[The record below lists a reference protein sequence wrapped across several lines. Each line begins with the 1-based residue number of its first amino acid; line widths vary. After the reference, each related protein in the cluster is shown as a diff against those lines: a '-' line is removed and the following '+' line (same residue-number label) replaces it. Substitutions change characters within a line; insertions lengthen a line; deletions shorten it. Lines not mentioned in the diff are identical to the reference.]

1 MFFDTV
7 IKDSRTEM
15 QEGGPLLPMM
25 DPQGNLPPEEVAA
38 DVVNGAPMG
47 MVDVPNGG
55 GPVDDGVPTELPEG
69 TFVLNAAAIQ
79 YHGTETI
86 DKLINDAVR
95 ALLKEGVQISGE
107 DTNPDDDVPVAIS
120 NGEYVIPPEVAEKI
134 GYKKLEDMNERGLE
148 YRKKQEESQKKQAE
162 AQPPA
167 QPSQP
172 PQETFMGLQ
181 MPPEQA
187 GPPQAPV
194 QSEPQAMAMMGM
206 ANGGTM
212 QRTPLKDGTPE
223 NNDGLGTAIKAVT
236 DFVNSFFGKPYT
248 GAGQEVG
255 FDYPEDIGPTRG
267 EYHDLQSP
275 PIENQNDGSTRG
287 EFYDDPANAATNP
300 AQEGMLQQG
309 GFVENYTYAQPQQ
322 PTMGTPFSN
331 AASTNSQQY
340 GSFVQPTNEKKNSR
354 VELQTGGSPS
364 VHMDSDR
371 TRLPVDR
378 IRDAGPQIIANELSQ
393 GDVEAFRNVQEGKED
408 TYLRDSQGNVTYDG
422 AYFYPYTDP
431 RGNRT
436 ITGVNLEV
444 HGKTEFPDGEP
455 VKIPFQQGI
464 TLHEKYLKLAEKDLT
479 TYAKTHSINLY
490 DNAGVY
496 PALLDMVYN
505 LGIGNEKDKTGF
517 ANFGDLRTALQQA
530 TRGQKSAYGGS
541 VPHEIQKSNIPPW
554 RSKINA
560 DLISKYAPPPPM
572 PRPKPPQQPSFVESK
587 DAATFTETPYV
598 EQFNR
603 QKNQNANGGF
613 IKLQDG
619 DEVKKNLVRPRE
631 KPPVPAIGSLASLKD
646 TPREQRFMSS
656 QDADTQALTDTFLAE
671 QQRGPDETELDQ
683 IVEGI
688 AKQSAAAAVG
698 YGDGKALYGM
708 PNMKG
713 RGLDSL
719 GIASPEAK
727 KVIETAPSFASSLS
741 SFIPEDREGLWTAV
755 VNMGKQSNIV
765 KGLSNTEYKTI
776 RHELEHLAY
785 KKIPKVYDL
794 FGELE
799 SKYGTPFGKSGENE
813 ETFIRV
819 KDYMEA
825 YANEDKERMEKAK
838 EFLEEHDPVRFKH
851 KNDKFTPLD
860 FYNKNKHIFDA
871 VDRLSQV
878 YLKNSGGKL
887 AGMTP
892 ETKYS
897 EKELQ
902 VKGMAP
908 KGFFDLRAASK
919 EVRKLYDESIRI
931 MTESPTSDFIQQEE
945 RSDGGFIN

>member
-340 GSFVQPTNEKKNSR
+340 NSFVQPNKQR
-354 VELQTGGSPS
+354 VSAE
-364 VHMDSDR
+364 
-371 TRLPVDR
+371 
-378 IRDAGPQIIANELSQ
+378 
-393 GDVEAFRNVQEGKED
+393 EGKEIVRPD
-408 TYLRDSQGNVTYDG
+408 LPPMT
-422 AYFYPYTDP
+422 TDNIGVLSEIQNALNAARTGMP
-431 RGNRT
+431 DDNPKALELDFELKELEEKRIIPGGRGF
-436 ITGVNLEV
+436 IKKYG
-444 HGKTEFPDGEP
+444 
-455 VKIPFQQGI
+455 
-464 TLHEKYLKLAEKDLT
+464 KYLYPIVPDEEPSSIEPAPEK
-479 TYAKTHSINLY
+479 A
-490 DNAGVY
+490 
-496 PALLDMVYN
+496 PAITVSPPLND
-505 LGIGNEKDKTGF
+505 
-517 ANFGDLRTALQQA
+517 RTA
-530 TRGQKSAYGGS
+530 
-541 VPHEIQKSNIPPW
+541 
-554 RSKINA
+554 A
-560 DLISKYAPPPPM
+560 D
-572 PRPKPPQQPSFVESK
+572 
-587 DAATFTETPYV
+587 
-598 EQFNR
+598 
-603 QKNQNANGGF
+603 GGF

-619 DEVKKNLVRPRE
+619 DQVKKKILV
-631 KPPVPAIGSLASLKD
+631 V
-646 TPREQRFMSS
+646 
-656 QDADTQALTDTFLAE
+656 
-671 QQRGPDETELDQ
+671 
-683 IVEGI
+683 
-688 AKQSAAAAVG
+688 
-698 YGDGKALYGM
+698 
-708 PNMKG
+708 
-713 RGLDSL
+713 
-719 GIASPEAK
+719 
-727 KVIETAPSFASSLS
+727 
-741 SFIPEDREGLWTAV
+741 
-755 VNMGKQSNIV
+755 
-765 KGLSNTEYKTI
+765 
-776 RHELEHLAY
+776 
-785 KKIPKVYDL
+785 
-794 FGELE
+794 
-799 SKYGTPFGKSGENE
+799 
-813 ETFIRV
+813 
-819 KDYMEA
+819 
-825 YANEDKERMEKAK
+825 
-838 EFLEEHDPVRFKH
+838 
-851 KNDKFTPLD
+851 
-860 FYNKNKHIFDA
+860 
-871 VDRLSQV
+871 
-878 YLKNSGGKL
+878 
-887 AGMTP
+887 
-892 ETKYS
+892 
-897 EKELQ
+897 
-902 VKGMAP
+902 
-908 KGFFDLRAASK
+908 
-919 EVRKLYDESIRI
+919 
-931 MTESPTSDFIQQEE
+931 
-945 RSDGGFIN
+945 

>member
-1 MFFDTV
+1 
-7 IKDSRTEM
+7 
-15 QEGGPLLPMM
+15 
-25 DPQGNLPPEEVAA
+25 
-38 DVVNGAPMG
+38 
-47 MVDVPNGG
+47 
-55 GPVDDGVPTELPEG
+55 
-69 TFVLNAAAIQ
+69 LNAAAIQ

-194 QSEPQAMAMMGM
+194 QSEQQAMAMMGM
-206 ANGGTM
+206 ANGG
-212 QRTPLKDGTPE
+212 PVA
-223 NNDGLGTAIKAVT
+223 DGLGTAISAVT
-236 DFVNSFFGKPYT
+236 KFVTSFLGGSMDSSQDTKNKQIDTLVAEPPVDPKEPYYPPEVREPNSGYT
-248 GAGQEVG
+248 ERVV
-255 FDYPEDIGPTRG
+255 T
-267 EYHDLQSP
+267 
-275 PIENQNDGSTRG
+275 
-287 EFYDDPANAATNP
+287 P

>member
-1 MFFDTV
+1 MLGEIAPAFKNETPTADGVNALKVIHDRLSLPSAMPVYNRNSKGNYEFDTLKV
-7 IKDSRTEM
+7 HAPHSSDSRYLVAKEDVDK
-15 QEGGPLLPMM
+15 PLDKLLNS
-25 DPQGNLPPEEVAA
+25 GRVVAT
-38 DVVNGAPMG
+38 
-47 MVDVPNGG
+47 
-55 GPVDDGVPTELPEG
+55 PTE
-69 TFVLNAAAIQ
+69 
-79 YHGTETI
+79 Y
-86 DKLINDAVR
+86 
-95 ALLKEGVQISGE
+95 
-107 DTNPDDDVPVAIS
+107 
-120 NGEYVIPPEVAEKI
+120 
-134 GYKKLEDMNERGLE
+134 
-148 YRKKQEESQKKQAE
+148 
-162 AQPPA
+162 
-167 QPSQP
+167 
-172 PQETFMGLQ
+172 
-181 MPPEQA
+181 
-187 GPPQAPV
+187 
-194 QSEPQAMAMMGM
+194 
-206 ANGGTM
+206 
-212 QRTPLKDGTPE
+212 
-223 NNDGLGTAIKAVT
+223 
-236 DFVNSFFGKPYT
+236 
-248 GAGQEVG
+248 
-255 FDYPEDIGPTRG
+255 
-267 EYHDLQSP
+267 
-275 PIENQNDGSTRG
+275 
-287 EFYDDPANAATNP
+287 ANAARLVDQYLENPSSVFAEGSQKLYFFKNKGTGDFPGMGSQPMPITFPTQENLVFDYYTLPQDSAATKKEIVEEPVKLLEEPAPANLFEQTNP
-300 AQEGMLQQG
+300 AKVFG
-309 GFVENYTYAQPQQ
+309 
-322 PTMGTPFSN
+322 
-331 AASTNSQQY
+331 
-340 GSFVQPTNEKKNSR
+340 
-354 VELQTGGSPS
+354 
-364 VHMDSDR
+364 
-371 TRLPVDR
+371 
-378 IRDAGPQIIANELSQ
+378 
-393 GDVEAFRNVQEGKED
+393 
-408 TYLRDSQGNVTYDG
+408 
-422 AYFYPYTDP
+422 
-431 RGNRT
+431 
-436 ITGVNLEV
+436 
-444 HGKTEFPDGEP
+444 
-455 VKIPFQQGI
+455 
-464 TLHEKYLKLAEKDLT
+464 
-479 TYAKTHSINLY
+479 
-490 DNAGVY
+490 
-496 PALLDMVYN
+496 
-505 LGIGNEKDKTGF
+505 KTGF
-517 ANFGDLRTALQQA
+517 
-530 TRGQKSAYGGS
+530 
-541 VPHEIQKSNIPPW
+541 
-554 RSKINA
+554 
-560 DLISKYAPPPPM
+560 
-572 PRPKPPQQPSFVESK
+572 
-587 DAATFTETPYV
+587 V

>member
-95 ALLKEGVQISGE
+95 DLLKEGVQISAE
-107 DTNPDDDVPVAIS
+107 DPNPDDDVPVAIS

-172 PQETFMGLQ
+172 PQEAFMGLQ

-223 NNDGLGTAIKAVT
+223 NNDGLGTAISAVT
-236 DFVNSFFGKPYT
+236 RFVNSFFGKPYT

-267 EYHDLQSP
+267 EYYDLQSP

-340 GSFVQPTNEKKNSR
+340 NSFVQPNKQRVNAADGVEVPALQYGASVGALAPMQNYVNSLL
-354 VELQTGGSPS
+354 VG
-364 VHMDSDR
+364 
-371 TRLPVDR
+371 LPD
-378 IRDAGPQIIANELSQ
+378 DDPQVPLLN
-393 GDVEAFRNVQEGKED
+393 
-408 TYLRDSQGNVTYDG
+408 G
-422 AYFYPYTDP
+422 ALEQIQKGIVP
-431 RGNRT
+431 RGFGFT
-436 ITGVNLEV
+436 
-444 HGKTEFPDGEP
+444 
-455 VKIPFQQGI
+455 
-464 TLHEKYLKLAEKDLT
+464 EKYKNDIFPITPDEEPFSIEPAPEK
-479 TYAKTHSINLY
+479 A
-490 DNAGVY
+490 
-496 PALLDMVYN
+496 PAITV
-505 LGIGNEKDKTGF
+505 
-517 ANFGDLRTALQQA
+517 
-530 TRGQKSAYGGS
+530 
-541 VPHEIQKSNIPPW
+541 
-554 RSKINA
+554 
-560 DLISKYAPPPPM
+560 PPPLND
-572 PRPKPPQQPSFVESK
+572 R
-587 DAATFTETPYV
+587 AA
-598 EQFNR
+598 
-603 QKNQNANGGF
+603 ADGGF

-619 DEVKKNLVRPRE
+619 DQVKKKILV
-631 KPPVPAIGSLASLKD
+631 V
-646 TPREQRFMSS
+646 
-656 QDADTQALTDTFLAE
+656 
-671 QQRGPDETELDQ
+671 
-683 IVEGI
+683 
-688 AKQSAAAAVG
+688 
-698 YGDGKALYGM
+698 
-708 PNMKG
+708 
-713 RGLDSL
+713 
-719 GIASPEAK
+719 
-727 KVIETAPSFASSLS
+727 
-741 SFIPEDREGLWTAV
+741 
-755 VNMGKQSNIV
+755 
-765 KGLSNTEYKTI
+765 
-776 RHELEHLAY
+776 
-785 KKIPKVYDL
+785 
-794 FGELE
+794 
-799 SKYGTPFGKSGENE
+799 
-813 ETFIRV
+813 
-819 KDYMEA
+819 
-825 YANEDKERMEKAK
+825 
-838 EFLEEHDPVRFKH
+838 
-851 KNDKFTPLD
+851 
-860 FYNKNKHIFDA
+860 
-871 VDRLSQV
+871 
-878 YLKNSGGKL
+878 
-887 AGMTP
+887 
-892 ETKYS
+892 
-897 EKELQ
+897 
-902 VKGMAP
+902 
-908 KGFFDLRAASK
+908 
-919 EVRKLYDESIRI
+919 
-931 MTESPTSDFIQQEE
+931 
-945 RSDGGFIN
+945 